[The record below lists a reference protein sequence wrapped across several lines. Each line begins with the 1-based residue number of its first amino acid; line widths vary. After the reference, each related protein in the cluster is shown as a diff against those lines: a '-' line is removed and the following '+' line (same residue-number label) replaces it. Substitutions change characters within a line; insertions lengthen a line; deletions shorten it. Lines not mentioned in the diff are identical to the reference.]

1 MTIVYL
7 YSIVIVLIGIVIGI
21 ASLRLMFKNMI
32 EINKLNNPKTIL
44 KDLHPELE
52 NVQPGDEL
60 MTVKFG
66 EENEEEDPL
75 YKSLKNRID
84 ELNDEL
90 DDEDED
96 EDDDG
101 GDVVVRI

>member
-1 MTIVYL
+1 MIAL
-7 YSIVIVLIGIVIGI
+7 FNIIFIISFLILGVG
-21 ASLRLMFKNMI
+21 ALMLIWRNLDD
-32 EINKLNNPKTIL
+32 INKLNNPKTIL

-60 MTVKFG
+60 MTVNFG
-66 EENEEEDPL
+66 EGNEEDPL

-84 ELNDEL
+84 ELNEERY
-90 DDEDED
+90 DDEED

-101 GDVVVRI
+101 DVVVRK

>member
-1 MTIVYL
+1 MILLFNVIFIITSILLGVGAVMLIVRN
-7 YSIVIVLIGIVIGI
+7 V
-21 ASLRLMFKNMI
+21 RD
-32 EINKLNNPKTIL
+32 INKLNNPKTIL

-60 MTVKFG
+60 MTVNFG
-66 EENEEEDPL
+66 EEKEEEDPL

-84 ELNDEL
+84 ELNEEL

-101 GDVVVRI
+101 DVIVRV

>member
-1 MTIVYL
+1 MV
-7 YSIVIVLIGIVIGI
+7 VLFNIIFIISFLVLGVGAVMLI
-21 ASLRLMFKNMI
+21 LRNLVDI
-32 EINKLNNPKTIL
+32 RQLNNPKTIL

-60 MTVKFG
+60 MTVNFG
-66 EENEEEDPL
+66 EEKGDEDPL
-75 YKSLKNRID
+75 YKSLKNRIN
-84 ELNDEL
+84 ELNNEL

-101 GDVVVRI
+101 DVVVRL

>member
-1 MTIVYL
+1 MTLLFNIIFIIT
-7 YSIVIVLIGIVIGI
+7 SILLGVGAVMLI
-21 ASLRLMFKNMI
+21 LRNVSD
-32 EINKLNNPKTIL
+32 INKLNNPKTIL

-60 MTVKFG
+60 MTVNFG
-66 EENEEEDPL
+66 EENEEDPL
-75 YKSLKNRID
+75 YKSLKNRIN

-90 DDEDED
+90 DDEDDD

-101 GDVVVRI
+101 DVVVRL

>member
-1 MTIVYL
+1 M
-7 YSIVIVLIGIVIGI
+7 IVLFNIIFIISFFILGVG
-21 ASLRLMFKNMI
+21 ALMLIWRTVDDF
-32 EINKLNNPKTIL
+32 NKLNNPKTIL

-60 MTVKFG
+60 MTVNFG
-66 EENEEEDPL
+66 EENEEDPL

-84 ELNDEL
+84 ELNEERY
-90 DDEDED
+90 DDEED

-101 GDVVVRI
+101 DVVVRK

>member
-1 MTIVYL
+1 MTLLFNIIFIITSILLGVGAVMLIVRN
-7 YSIVIVLIGIVIGI
+7 IID
-21 ASLRLMFKNMI
+21 
-32 EINKLNNPKTIL
+32 INKLNNPKTIL

-52 NVQPGDEL
+52 DVQTGDEL
-60 MTVKFG
+60 MTVNFG
-66 EENEEEDPL
+66 EEKEDQDPL

-84 ELNDEL
+84 ELNEERY

-101 GDVVVRI
+101 DVVVRT

>member
-1 MTIVYL
+1 MIAL
-7 YSIVIVLIGIVIGI
+7 FNIIFIISFLILGVG
-21 ASLRLMFKNMI
+21 ALMLIWRNLDD
-32 EINKLNNPKTIL
+32 INKLNNPKTIL

-60 MTVKFG
+60 MTVNLG
-66 EENEEEDPL
+66 EEKGDEDPL
-75 YKSLKNRID
+75 YKSLKNRIN

-90 DDEDED
+90 DDEDDD

-101 GDVVVRI
+101 DVVVRL